1 VLLIIGAG
9 GGFSRVLAYSGVGDA
24 VAALTAHSHVPPL
37 VLGWLIAALIR
48 LSTGSATVSITT
60 AAGIVAPM
68 MAGMPGVN
76 IELMVIAMGAGS
88 LIFSHVNDSGFWFV
102 KEYFNMTVTETLR
115 TWSVVE
121 TVVSIVALGLIL
133 LLNPLIQP

>member
-1 VLLIIGAG
+1 MLLIIGAG

-24 VAALTAHSHVPPL
+24 VAGLTAHSHIPPL
-37 VLGWLIAALIR
+37 LLGWLIAALIR

-68 MAGMPGVN
+68 LAAMPGVN
-76 IELMVIAMGAGS
+76 IELMVLAMGAGS
-88 LIFSHVNDSGFWFV
+88 VIFSHVNDSGFWLV
-102 KEYFNMTVTETLR
+102 KEYLGMSVAQTLK

-121 TVVSIVALGLIL
+121 TVISVVALVLIL
-133 LLNPLIQP
+133 LLNAVV